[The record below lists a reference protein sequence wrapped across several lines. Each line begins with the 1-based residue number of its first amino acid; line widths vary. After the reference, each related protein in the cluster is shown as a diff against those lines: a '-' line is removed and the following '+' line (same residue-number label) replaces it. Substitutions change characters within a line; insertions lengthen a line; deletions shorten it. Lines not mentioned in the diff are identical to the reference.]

1 MPRVRVSSLP
11 CVFVCVIPIW
21 ILHTALANTHTHTH
35 IGLSSSA
42 VVAVQARG
50 KYS

>member
-21 ILHTALANTHTHTH
+21 ILHTALANTHTH

-50 KYS
+50 KHS